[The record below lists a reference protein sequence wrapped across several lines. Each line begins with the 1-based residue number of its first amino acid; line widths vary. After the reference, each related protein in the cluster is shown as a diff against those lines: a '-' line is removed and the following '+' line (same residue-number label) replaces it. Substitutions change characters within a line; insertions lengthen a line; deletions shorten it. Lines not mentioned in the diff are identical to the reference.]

1 MSRRGATQ
9 INKQFSNNHGPS
21 YSMENPTF
29 GAKPLWES
37 NMSQLRHQTGFNG
50 ISYLDVIKE
59 RERSDSGFSGEVFEE
74 LSNEAKFLHN
84 IPEND
89 DGFSRLRD
97 TQEQYE
103 CTQQRKSSE
112 TIVSSLLSA
121 SQYPIISSA
130 RTINSRRESYD
141 SGLSVSPLT
150 QHTPPQFDIEF
161 ETSDS
166 KYEDC
171 KNDRKLDNRDNT
183 PSNDTSN
190 NDTTPPPARRRK
202 KKKRLCS
209 SLSVTQFC
217 DVYRLTGETLGEGS
231 YGKVE
236 ECENIVTKAKFAVKI
251 ISKSNVTFSRAKMLK
266 EIELYFLCQGVPEII
281 QLIEYFEESEYF
293 YLVFEKAKGGPLLT
307 QIQRRVHF
315 TEREAASII
324 RDLAAA
330 LAHLHSRGIAHRDV
344 KPENVLCY
352 NDGENGKDDFLPVKL
367 CDFDLCSSVYES
379 ITTPKLQSP
388 VGSVEY
394 MAPEVVEAFSVD
406 LDFFG
411 LELQPDNLDDEDDVD
426 LTYDKRCDLWSLG
439 IIAYILLCGYLPFSG
454 RCGKD
459 CGWED
464 RGEEC
469 FECQHQLFQSIKSGS
484 LIFPEKHWS
493 TVSKEAKDLIT
504 KLLVRDA
511 SQRLDATSIL
521 NHPWIIKFN
530 SMAQGMSL
538 KEPSASSTDLET
550 PKVLRRKSTQETI
563 FYSEFASNALA
574 IKRNCVDHHNAASSS
589 RIKTMKKSATVAE
602 LLNTVSTMN
611 NGGHNKMN
619 KEALPIDVCQVNNN
633 NHPPP
638 SSKLFRIGDEGK
650 DISKE
655 NYAGDGNDNTDS
667 SMLMKSKHQQIL
679 NRQQSCQNDLTYPS
693 PFSKHMKRQTSLV
706 IFATDYEKDM
716 NETGCRWE
724 F

>member
-1 MSRRGATQ
+1 MG
-9 INKQFSNNHGPS
+9 
-21 YSMENPTF
+21 
-29 GAKPLWES
+29 
-37 NMSQLRHQTGFNG
+37 
-50 ISYLDVIKE
+50 
-59 RERSDSGFSGEVFEE
+59 
-74 LSNEAKFLHN
+74 
-84 IPEND
+84 
-89 DGFSRLRD
+89 
-97 TQEQYE
+97 
-103 CTQQRKSSE
+103 
-112 TIVSSLLSA
+112 
-121 SQYPIISSA
+121 
-130 RTINSRRESYD
+130 
-141 SGLSVSPLT
+141 
-150 QHTPPQFDIEF
+150 
-161 ETSDS
+161 
-166 KYEDC
+166 
-171 KNDRKLDNRDNT
+171 
-183 PSNDTSN
+183 
-190 NDTTPPPARRRK
+190 
-202 KKKRLCS
+202 
-209 SLSVTQFC
+209 
-217 DVYRLTGETLGEGS
+217 
-231 YGKVE
+231 
-236 ECENIVTKAKFAVKI
+236 
-251 ISKSNVTFSRAKMLK
+251 
-266 EIELYFLCQGVPEII
+266 
-281 QLIEYFEESEYF
+281 
-293 YLVFEKAKGGPLLT
+293 
-307 QIQRRVHF
+307 
-315 TEREAASII
+315 
-324 RDLAAA
+324 
-330 LAHLHSRGIAHRDV
+330 
-344 KPENVLCY
+344 
-352 NDGENGKDDFLPVKL
+352 
-367 CDFDLCSSVYES
+367 CDFDLCSAVYES

-411 LELQPDNLDDEDDVD
+411 YELQPNTFDDEEDVE
-426 LTYDKRCDLWSLG
+426 LVYDKRCDLWSLG

-538 KEPSASSTDLET
+538 NEPSASSTDLET

-574 IKRNCVDHHNAASSS
+574 IKRNCVDHHNTASSS
-589 RIKTMKKSATVAE
+589 KIKTMKKSATVAE
-602 LLNTVSTMN
+602 LLNTISTIN

-619 KEALPIDVCQVNNN
+619 KEALPIDVRQV
-633 NHPPP
+633 
-638 SSKLFRIGDEGK
+638 
-650 DISKE
+650 
-655 NYAGDGNDNTDS
+655 DNTNS

>member
-1 MSRRGATQ
+1 MR
-9 INKQFSNNHGPS
+9 
-21 YSMENPTF
+21 
-29 GAKPLWES
+29 
-37 NMSQLRHQTGFNG
+37 
-50 ISYLDVIKE
+50 
-59 RERSDSGFSGEVFEE
+59 
-74 LSNEAKFLHN
+74 
-84 IPEND
+84 
-89 DGFSRLRD
+89 
-97 TQEQYE
+97 
-103 CTQQRKSSE
+103 
-112 TIVSSLLSA
+112 IVKM
-121 SQYPIISSA
+121 
-130 RTINSRRESYD
+130 T
-141 SGLSVSPLT
+141 
-150 QHTPPQFDIEF
+150 
-161 ETSDS
+161 
-166 KYEDC
+166 K
-171 KNDRKLDNRDNT
+171 KLDNRDNT
-183 PSNDTSN
+183 PSKDTDNDN
-190 NDTTPPPARRRK
+190 TTPPPARRRK

-315 TEREAASII
+315 TEQEAASII

-411 LELQPDNLDDEDDVD
+411 LELQPDNFDEEEDVD

-493 TVSKEAKDLIT
+493 TVSKEAKDLT
-504 KLLVRDA
+504 
-511 SQRLDATSIL
+511 L
-521 NHPWIIKFN
+521 N
-530 SMAQGMSL
+530 
-538 KEPSASSTDLET
+538 
-550 PKVLRRKSTQETI
+550 
-563 FYSEFASNALA
+563 Y
-574 IKRNCVDHHNAASSS
+574 
-589 RIKTMKKSATVAE
+589 
-602 LLNTVSTMN
+602 
-611 NGGHNKMN
+611 
-619 KEALPIDVCQVNNN
+619 
-633 NHPPP
+633 
-638 SSKLFRIGDEGK
+638 
-650 DISKE
+650 
-655 NYAGDGNDNTDS
+655 
-667 SMLMKSKHQQIL
+667 
-679 NRQQSCQNDLTYPS
+679 
-693 PFSKHMKRQTSLV
+693 
-706 IFATDYEKDM
+706 
-716 NETGCRWE
+716 
-724 F
+724 